1 MTKWSN
7 QIDDTV
13 GDVAT
18 TVADMKAK
26 GPTYGVGLSTNFEV
40 CNINSSGISTFT
52 GKVTIGSTGGVSG
65 SGREYEGGIGFGTVG
80 DSGWSHA
87 KFQLPQYAGIASAP
101 LEPGSI
107 FYNTSTGDICF
118 YNEAASRFEKIT
130 STAA

>member
-1 MTKWSN
+1 MANYYSYFDNSTAG
-7 QIDDTV
+7 QDTRSAIKDESAKF
-13 GDVAT
+13 GMDVSQDISCGIIT
-18 TVADMKAK
+18 
-26 GPTYGVGLSTNFEV
+26 STN
-40 CNINSSGISTFT
+40 
-52 GKVTIGSTGGVSG
+52 VTIGSTGGVSG
-65 SGREYEGGIGFGTVG
+65 SGREYEGGIGFGTIG

-101 LEPGSI
+101 LEAGSL

>member
-1 MTKWSN
+1 MTKWIN

-13 GDVAT
+13 GAGAT
-18 TVADMKAK
+18 TVADMKAN
-26 GPTYGVGLSTNFEV
+26 GPTYGVGLSTDFEV
-40 CNINSSGISTFT
+40 CNINSSGIITSTN
-52 GKVTIGSTGGVSG
+52 VTIGSTGGVSG
-65 SGREYEGGIGFGTVG
+65 SGREYEGGIGFGTIG

-101 LEPGSI
+101 LEAGSL

>member
-1 MTKWSN
+1 MANYYSYFDNSTAGQNTRSEIKDESA
-7 QIDDTV
+7 TF
-13 GDVAT
+13 GMDVSQDISCGIIT
-18 TVADMKAK
+18 
-26 GPTYGVGLSTNFEV
+26 STN
-40 CNINSSGISTFT
+40 
-52 GKVTIGSTGGVSG
+52 VTIGSTGGVSG
-65 SGREYEGGIGFGTVG
+65 SGREYEGGIGFGTIG

-101 LEPGSI
+101 LEAGSL

>member
-1 MTKWSN
+1 MTKWIN
-7 QIDDTV
+7 QIAHTV
-13 GDVAT
+13 GDGAT
-18 TVADMKAK
+18 TVADMKAN

-65 SGREYEGGIGFGTVG
+65 SGREYEGGIGFGTIG
-80 DSGWSHA
+80 DSDWSHA

-101 LEPGSI
+101 LEAGSL

>member
-1 MTKWSN
+1 MTKWIN

-13 GDVAT
+13 GVGAT
-18 TVADMKAK
+18 TVADMKAN
-26 GPTYGVGLSTNFEV
+26 GPTYGVGLSTDFEV
-40 CNINSSGISTFT
+40 CNINSSGIITSTN
-52 GKVTIGSTGGVSG
+52 VTIGSTGGVSG
-65 SGREYEGGIGFGTVG
+65 SGREYEGGIGFGTIG

-101 LEPGSI
+101 LEAGSL
-107 FYNTSTGDICF
+107 FYNTSTGDICY

>member
-1 MTKWSN
+1 MANYYSYFDNSTAGQNTRSEIKDESA
-7 QIDDTV
+7 TF
-13 GDVAT
+13 GMDVSQDIRCGIIT
-18 TVADMKAK
+18 
-26 GPTYGVGLSTNFEV
+26 STN
-40 CNINSSGISTFT
+40 
-52 GKVTIGSTGGVSG
+52 VTIGSTGGVSG
-65 SGREYEGGIGFGTVG
+65 SGREYEGGIGFGTIG

-101 LEPGSI
+101 LEAGSL

>member
-1 MTKWSN
+1 MTKWIN

-13 GDVAT
+13 GDGAT
-18 TVADMKAK
+18 TVDDMKAN

-52 GKVTIGSTGGVSG
+52 GKVAIGSTGGVSG
-65 SGREYEGGIGFGTVG
+65 SGREYEGGIGFGTIG
-80 DSGWSHA
+80 DSDWSHA

-101 LEPGSI
+101 LEPGSL
-107 FYNTSTGDICF
+107 FYNTSTGDICY

>member
-1 MTKWSN
+1 MTKWIN

-13 GDVAT
+13 GVGAT
-18 TVADMKAK
+18 TVADMKAN

-65 SGREYEGGIGFGTVG
+65 SGREYEGGIGFGTIG
-80 DSGWSHA
+80 DSGWIHA

-101 LEPGSI
+101 LEPGSL
-107 FYNTSTGDICF
+107 FYNTSTGDICY

>member
-1 MTKWSN
+1 MTKWIN

-13 GDVAT
+13 GDGAT
-18 TVADMKAK
+18 TVADMKAN

-65 SGREYEGGIGFGTVG
+65 SGREYEGGIGFGTIG
-80 DSGWSHA
+80 DSDWSHA

-101 LEPGSI
+101 LEAGSL

>member
-1 MTKWSN
+1 MTKWIN

-13 GDVAT
+13 GDGAT
-18 TVADMKAK
+18 TVDDMKAN

-65 SGREYEGGIGFGTVG
+65 SGREYEGGIGFGTIG
-80 DSGWSHA
+80 DSDWSHA

-101 LEPGSI
+101 LEAGSL
-107 FYNTSTGDICF
+107 FYNTSTGDICY

>member
-1 MTKWSN
+1 MANYYSYFDNSTAG
-7 QIDDTV
+7 QDTRSAIKDESAKF
-13 GDVAT
+13 GMDVSQDISCGIIT
-18 TVADMKAK
+18 
-26 GPTYGVGLSTNFEV
+26 STN
-40 CNINSSGISTFT
+40 
-52 GKVTIGSTGGVSG
+52 VTIGSTGGVSG
-65 SGREYEGGIGFGTVG
+65 SGREYEGGIGFGTIG

-101 LEPGSI
+101 LEPGSL

>member
-1 MTKWSN
+1 MTKWIN

-13 GDVAT
+13 GAGAT
-18 TVADMKAK
+18 TVADMKAN
-26 GPTYGVGLSTNFEV
+26 GSTYGVGLSTNFEV

-65 SGREYEGGIGFGTVG
+65 SGREYEGGIGFSTIGAS
-80 DSGWSHA
+80 DWIHA
-87 KFQLPQYAGIASAP
+87 KFQLPQYAGISSAP
-101 LEPGSI
+101 LEAGSL
-107 FYNTSTGDICF
+107 FYNTSTGDICY

>member
-1 MTKWSN
+1 MTKWIN

-13 GDVAT
+13 GDGAT
-18 TVADMKAK
+18 TVDDMKAN

-65 SGREYEGGIGFGTVG
+65 SGREYEGGIGFGTIG
-80 DSGWSHA
+80 DSDWSHA

-101 LEPGSI
+101 LEAGSL